1 MTDMRSEW
9 LPQGT
14 DADHTDLTLSIRVAL
29 CPPPPVARVLS
40 YPSWKVIVSASRGQY
55 LKPGSH
61 EPGFFSWGPCF
72 RARTG
77 SAFWDGRG
85 AARGIDRIS
94 AGHHHSLMITIPCI
108 LLSSKKALLPGA
120 SDRRAR

>member
-40 YPSWKVIVSASRGQY
+40 NPSWKVIVSASRGQY
-55 LKPGSH
+55 LKPGSAS
-61 EPGFFSWGPCF
+61 PAFF
-72 RARTG
+72 RAVDFQQISCDRFVMGT
-77 SAFWDGRG
+77 AL
-85 AARGIDRIS
+85 AAVRNDSR
-94 AGHHHSLMITIPCI
+94 
-108 LLSSKKALLPGA
+108 
-120 SDRRAR
+120 